1 MPSLAILGI
10 AVCLLTLNSQT
21 YYSTLPSAC
30 PVIFSFCSSSAFCH
44 IKHAAIAEMFILLR
58 SSQAMRHYIVGDIL
72 VLQCYIQVTS
82 VTGRWVFP
90 CLELC
95 FYTSD
100 SQKWLWHCPAC
111 VFWKIPA
118 SKGKHLFFLTNQY
131 WSRWNI
137 CSDPTVQ
144 VIQSKL
150 NQQLCLLWNARWHL
164 LSFSSRLRLQY
175 VIRKD
180 HQDTY

>member
-1 MPSLAILGI
+1 MDNLLLKKVNAFLSHTWNCCLSADLEQPDILFYF
-10 AVCLLTLNSQT
+10 TLC
-21 YYSTLPSAC
+21 LPSNFFLLLFISILSYQAC
-30 PVIFSFCSSSAFCH
+30 SNSRNV
-44 IKHAAIAEMFILLR
+44 
-58 SSQAMRHYIVGDIL
+58 YIVEIQTSHEALTTGDIL

-118 SKGKHLFFLTNQY
+118 SKGKRLLSLTNQY

-144 VIQSKL
+144 AIQS
-150 NQQLCLLWNARWHL
+150 
-164 LSFSSRLRLQY
+164 
-175 VIRKD
+175 
-180 HQDTY
+180 